1 MMDSEGKPLQ
11 VGARVICDGM
21 QGEVVC
27 SIDTGE
33 GTSEAPI
40 EQWSHLRRGVM
51 IRTKKAGLI
60 HYTDGSGI
68 VQISD

>member
-1 MMDSEGKPLQ
+1 MLDSEGKLLH

-21 QGEVVC
+21 QGVVVC

-33 GTSEAPI
+33 GTPEAPI
-40 EQWSHLRRGVM
+40 EQWSYLRRGLIV
-51 IRTKKAGLI
+51 RTKEAGLL
-60 HYTDGSGI
+60 HYADGSGI